1 MRRLIACTGGASALE
16 FALFAPMVILGL
28 LVMTDLGISIGTRME
43 LDRNVR
49 AGAQAAMSLNNDEAG
64 IEAIVLAA
72 AGAPVDVDV
81 DVTMSCVCGASTAVC
96 DVTCVSGDAPSVFF
110 QIRATRPQPGI
121 ILGER
126 TIASETRVQIR

>member
-1 MRRLIACTGGASALE
+1 MRRLIASTRGASALE

-28 LVMTDLGISIGTRME
+28 LVMTDIGIAVGTRME

-49 AGAQAAMSLNNDEAG
+49 AGAQAAMSLNNDEAA
-64 IEAIVLAA
+64 IEAIVLAS
-72 AGAPVDVDV
+72 AGAPDDIDI
-81 DVTMSCVCGASTAVC
+81 DVTQTCVCGGTAADC
-96 DVTCVSGDAPSVFF
+96 TLACVSGDPPSVFF
-110 QIRATRPQPGI
+110 AIRATRPQPGI